1 MNSDLIDTLITQ
13 WNRERP
19 DLDPQ
24 PMAVVGRILR
34 AAAILERRVNEA
46 LKPFGLAMWA
56 FDVLVTLRRHGAPYS
71 MTPGELTESTMLSS
85 GAMTNRIDRLEGL
98 GLVERSPAPNDRRSF
113 QITLTEKGIAAA
125 DEAIA
130 ARFDEAADAVS
141 GLSKR
146 DQKQLSD
153 LLRKLLNHLDP

>member
-1 MNSDLIDTLITQ
+1 MNSDLIDTLMTQ

-113 QITLTEKGIAAA
+113 QITLTEKGKAAA

-130 ARFDEAADAVS
+130 ARFDEAADAVK
-141 GLSKR
+141 GLSNR

-153 LLRKLLNHLDP
+153 LLRKLLNHLDS